1 MTIANSDGSPA
12 SDDAKWPKICRY
24 LRFRFPAHGSATS
37 GVFIAHPTIPLFIRM
52 TENMNVCHM
61 SAGPMQLNRLED
73 RPRQKWSHENHIVGK
88 NYSNSTVASN
98 MYMTA
103 RQKTVELGVRWRIEI
118 VEGFITEVVLGFG
131 RVLRLSL
138 TLHHIPSI

>member
-1 MTIANSDGSPA
+1 
-12 SDDAKWPKICRY
+12 
-24 LRFRFPAHGSATS
+24 
-37 GVFIAHPTIPLFIRM
+37 
-52 TENMNVCHM
+52 
-61 SAGPMQLNRLED
+61 
-73 RPRQKWSHENHIVGK
+73 
-88 NYSNSTVASN
+88 
-98 MYMTA
+98 MTA